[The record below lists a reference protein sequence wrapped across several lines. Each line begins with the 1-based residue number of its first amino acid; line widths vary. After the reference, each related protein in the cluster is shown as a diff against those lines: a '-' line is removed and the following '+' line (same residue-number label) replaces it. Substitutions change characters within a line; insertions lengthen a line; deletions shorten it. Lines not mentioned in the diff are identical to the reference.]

1 MAKYVTTVQGSI
13 AQLRKYIKAQY
24 SHHWRRAKK
33 KKSENN
39 ETVFF
44 PALPAELLSHGC
56 DRLDSNQ

>member
-1 MAKYVTTVQGSI
+1 MAGNIKERRNILIFGDV
-13 AQLRKYIKAQY
+13 LRN
-24 SHHWRRAKK
+24 